1 MKQLLQEDL
10 RLVVSRLPKDVVAL
24 MKKETLF
31 VGGGFIRETV
41 AGEKVNDIDFF
52 GPSVAELKRIA
63 DGLGQLRSVKKVY
76 TTKNA
81 ITILGMGRLP
91 IQFIT
96 RWVYDKPELVAE
108 SFDFAM
114 CQAVVWYDKQNNH
127 WDSLV
132 SDRFYED
139 IAAKRLTYTF
149 PKRDEDA
156 GGSILR
162 VVKFLRRG
170 YNISP
175 ENLAGVVSQLMGK
188 VDTESILW
196 RDGGK
201 GRVSVLTGLLRE
213 VDPLTVIDG
222 LELRGDDE
230 DEEEIVLPQPAAA
243 RPESPPPFD
252 DPLY

>member
-10 RLVVSRLPKDVVAL
+10 RLVVSRLPKDVVSL
-24 MKKETLF
+24 MKRETLF

-41 AGEKVNDIDFF
+41 AGGKVNDIDFF
-52 GPSVAELKRIA
+52 GPSVADLKRIA
-63 DGLGQLRSVKKVY
+63 EGLGQLRSVKKVC

-91 IQFIT
+91 VQFIT
-96 RWVYDKPELVAE
+96 RWVYDQPQLVAE

-114 CQAVVWYDKQNNH
+114 CQAVVWYDKKGGH

-132 SDRFYED
+132 SERFYED

-162 VVKFLRRG
+162 VSKFLRRG

-175 ENLAGVVSQLMGK
+175 ENLAGVLSQLMGK
-188 VDTESILW
+188 VDTDSVIW
-196 RDGGK
+196 RDGVK
-201 GRVSVLTGLLRE
+201 GRASVITGLLRE

-222 LELRGDDE
+222 IEMRGDDE
-230 DEEEIVLPQPAAA
+230 DEEEIILPQPV
-243 RPESPPPFD
+243 SIQPPPFD